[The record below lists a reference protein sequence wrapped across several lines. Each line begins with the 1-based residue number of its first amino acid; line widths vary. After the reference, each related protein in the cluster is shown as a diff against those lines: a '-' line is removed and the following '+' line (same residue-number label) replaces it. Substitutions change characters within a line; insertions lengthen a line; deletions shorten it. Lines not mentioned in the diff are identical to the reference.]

1 MEERSDNDGVE
12 SDRNDGGGGREGL
25 RPRRSRGDDGGDEDN
40 DGDGGGCGDDGG
52 DDVGSDSDED
62 YDGDGDS
69 DENDCGDAV
78 GNGTGGLGATSSIK
92 ASLFR
97 RWRIDPAGGNGVYEE
112 DLWIEVAKYLDGRD
126 LVQLALTNRWFY
138 RLILEES
145 VWKYACIR
153 DLHVPS
159 PHHVSFNW
167 LQLYAS
173 AFDWMR
179 IGAFFFETPSAVLT
193 EKLALPS
200 KLTEL
205 SENHERDIQLSGTCI
220 LTDIRTGIWIA
231 EFGSKPL
238 KVVGS
243 WGGEGLHQIRYVL
256 RDTFARDKGI
266 ICVDFQLVRCPVCN
280 LHTCEGTMQIL
291 DVRHLELF
299 LEEGFRNGSWEF
311 DELGSHRIEKPSKSA
326 AGGVFDYSHVYSSC
340 TAGLLDTSRWLGES
354 GDWQPKARLST
365 HAVAVSTNLQP
376 NDGLNVR
383 FQAMRSKGS
392 DEKVVSIRISQQLI

>member
-1 MEERSDNDGVE
+1 MIEVS
-12 SDRNDGGGGREGL
+12 
-25 RPRRSRGDDGGDEDN
+25 
-40 DGDGGGCGDDGG
+40 
-52 DDVGSDSDED
+52 
-62 YDGDGDS
+62 
-69 DENDCGDAV
+69 
-78 GNGTGGLGATSSIK
+78 
-92 ASLFR
+92 FR
-97 RWRIDPAGGNGVYEE
+97 YEE

-126 LVQLALTNRWFY
+126 LVQLAVTNRWFC

-145 VWKYACIR
+145 VWKYACLR

-173 AFDWMR
+173 AFDGSHSHCFRQKEKHIDWMR
-179 IGAFFFETPSAVLT
+179 IGAFFFETPWAVLT

-231 EFGSKPL
+231 DL
-238 KVVGS
+238 
-243 WGGEGLHQIRYVL
+243 
-256 RDTFARDKGI
+256 
-266 ICVDFQLVRCPVCN
+266 QLVRCPVCN

-340 TAGLLDTSRWLGES
+340 TAEVFIGKAKNVLTLHILTSTSVSYNSYLKSRRRQSLVSQEADTELFCQEDSDLFFES
-354 GDWQPKARLST
+354 KEEAATISLFKKLIKKVFIPSLST
-365 HAVAVSTNLQP
+365 GEICSL
-376 NDGLNVR
+376 
-383 FQAMRSKGS
+383 SGS
-392 DEKVVSIRISQQLI
+392 EDLS